1 MELRADLYTAPGHRG
16 EKARIR
22 TRQGLSYSKA
32 ALLAQSCPSVFAMSS
47 WDLGTGHLYIQEG
60 PEGTSK

>member
-47 WDLGTGHLYIQEG
+47 WDLGTGHLYI
-60 PEGTSK
+60 